1 MIMEVY
7 LKNTNDATGKLITN
21 LVKQHNLRV
30 DVQYPEKSSTFKGT
44 MYELA
49 RLCILNILIVC
60 IILKMYQLKV
70 NMSENDVYLLINIL
84 RERYILMFTNIV
96 DSGILSITQ
105 FLRITQFVT
114 PFAFTFM
121 YQIIRTG
128 ASIKLPQA
136 FMTSLIPAVG
146 AILVDKQQD
155 FTRQLVEFGLDP
167 HANAKHRMTD
177 FMASI
182 CGFKSSS
189 QILVEGAKNLLLSA
203 MAGLVLLQVKTGYDL
218 IKQGSSLIQITK
230 GHGHNGLLLNTCA
243 RRLLNVPQ

>member
-1 MIMEVY
+1 MEVY

-49 RLCILNILIVC
+49 RLCVLNVLIVC
-60 IILKMYQLKV
+60 IVLKMYQLKV
-70 NMSENDVYLLINIL
+70 NMSENDVYLLINII
-84 RERYILMFTNIV
+84 RERYILMFTTIV
-96 DSGILSITQ
+96 DSGILTITQ
-105 FLRITQFVT
+105 FLRITQFVM

-146 AILVDKQQD
+146 AVLVDKQQD
-155 FTRQLVEFGLDP
+155 FTRRLVEFGLDP
-167 HANAKHRMTD
+167 HANTKHRVTD

-203 MAGLVLLQVKTGYDL
+203 MAGLVILQVKTGYDL

-230 GHGHNGLLLNTCA
+230 GQGQNGLLLNTDA
-243 RRLLNVPQ
+243 KRLLNAPQ

>member
-30 DVQYPEKSSTFKGT
+30 DVRYPEKSSTFKGT

-60 IILKMYQLKV
+60 IVLKMYQLKV

-114 PFAFTFM
+114 PFAFTFI

-146 AILVDKQQD
+146 AVLVDKQQD

-167 HANAKHRMTD
+167 HANTKHRMTD

-230 GHGHNGLLLNTCA
+230 GQGQNGLLLNTDA